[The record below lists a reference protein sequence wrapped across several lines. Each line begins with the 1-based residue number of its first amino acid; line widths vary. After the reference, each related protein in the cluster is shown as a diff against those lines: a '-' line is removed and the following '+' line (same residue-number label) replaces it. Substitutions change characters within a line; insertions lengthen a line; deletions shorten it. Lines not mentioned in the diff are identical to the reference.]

1 MTKEMIDKL
10 IDADKAITK
19 IELIIGKY
27 PGIDPEYINALIRC
41 ENALAFVLN
50 NADKIKE

>member
-1 MTKEMIDKL
+1 MKKEMVDKL
-10 IDADKAITK
+10 IEADKVITK
-19 IELIIGKY
+19 IEITIGKY